1 MSWQRPKRHHDADN
15 GLVDANLGIFDV
27 ALRINSSAGTQ
38 GADSFANVLKDSLTQ
53 VNSLQHEADQA
64 IQSLATGGPATLH
77 DTMLAVEK
85 AELSFKLMMQ
95 VRNKIVEAYQEVLR
109 MQV

>member
-1 MSWQRPKRHHDADN
+1 MDVTRIGSLPVPAASDA
-15 GLVDANLGIFDV
+15 G
-27 ALRINSSAGTQ
+27 AGAP
-38 GADSFANVLKDSLTQ
+38 GAGAPGGKASFGAVLKDSLAQ
-53 VNSLQHEADQA
+53 VNSLQHEADAA
-64 IQSLATGGPATLH
+64 IQSLATGGTATLH

-85 AELSFKLMMQ
+85 AELSFRLMMQ

>member
-1 MSWQRPKRHHDADN
+1 M
-15 GLVDANLGIFDV
+15 DV
-27 ALRINSSAGTQ
+27 TRIGNTPLIKPAEVPAAPVPAEGKT
-38 GADSFANVLKDSLTQ
+38 SFGEVLKDSIKQ
-53 VNSLQHEADQA
+53 VNSLQQEADA
-64 IQSLATGGPATLH
+64 SIQSLATGGAASLH
-77 DTMLAVEK
+77 DTMLAIQK

>member
-1 MSWQRPKRHHDADN
+1 M
-15 GLVDANLGIFDV
+15 DV
-27 ALRINSSAGTQ
+27 TRIGVPIAPAGEASPG
-38 GADSFANVLKDSLTQ
+38 GATGPAKGPTSFGEVLKDSLAQ
-53 VNSLQHEADQA
+53 VNHLQHEADGA
-64 IQSLATGGPATLH
+64 IQQLATGGTATLH
-77 DTMLAVEK
+77 DTMLTIEK

>member
-1 MSWQRPKRHHDADN
+1 MDVKSIGTPPLGDTFAVPAAPAPAPAAD
-15 GLVDANLGIFDV
+15 GP
-27 ALRINSSAGTQ
+27 
-38 GADSFANVLKDSLTQ
+38 SFGEVLKDSLTQ
-53 VNSLQHEADQA
+53 VNALQQEADGA
-64 IQSLATGGPATLH
+64 IRSLATGGTSTLH
-77 DTMLAVEK
+77 DTMLALQR

>member
-1 MSWQRPKRHHDADN
+1 MDVKGIGTPPLG
-15 GLVDANLGIFDV
+15 GLPANP
-27 ALRINSSAGTQ
+27 AAPAPTS
-38 GADSFANVLKDSLTQ
+38 GAPGASFGDVLKDSLSQ
-53 VNSLQHEADQA
+53 VNALQQEADGA
-64 IQSLATGGPATLH
+64 IRSLATGGTSTLH
-77 DTMLAVEK
+77 DTMLALQQ

>member
-1 MSWQRPKRHHDADN
+1 MDVTRIGGVPIGAPATPGVETPGAPASGPSFGK
-15 GLVDANLGIFDV
+15 VLG
-27 ALRINSSAGTQ
+27 
-38 GADSFANVLKDSLTQ
+38 DSLKQ

-64 IQSLATGGPATLH
+64 IQSLASGGTTTLH
-77 DTMLAVEK
+77 DTMLAIQK

>member
-1 MSWQRPKRHHDADN
+1 MDVKRI
-15 GLVDANLGIFDV
+15 GPV
-27 ALRINSSAGTQ
+27 AAPAPGAAAPGSPGAAG
-38 GADSFANVLKDSLTQ
+38 GASFGRVLQDSLKQ
-53 VNSLQHEADQA
+53 VNALQHEADVA
-64 IQSLATGGPATLH
+64 IRSLATGGTATLH
-77 DTMLAVEK
+77 DTMLAVQK

>member
-1 MSWQRPKRHHDADN
+1 MDVTRIGGVPLGA
-15 GLVDANLGIFDV
+15 VDGAASPGT
-27 ALRINSSAGTQ
+27 AGPAGGPAFGQ
-38 GADSFANVLKDSLTQ
+38 VLKESLNQ
-53 VNSLQHEADQA
+53 VNTLQHEADQA
-64 IQSLATGGPATLH
+64 IQSLASGGTTTLH
-77 DTMLAVEK
+77 DTMLAIQK

>member
-1 MSWQRPKRHHDADN
+1 MDVTRIVPGTAFPATIGN
-15 GLVDANLGIFDV
+15 GPAE
-27 ALRINSSAGTQ
+27 
-38 GADSFANVLKDSLTQ
+38 GAPAAQKPFGEVLKDSLKQ
-53 VNSLQHEADQA
+53 VNNLQHEADKA
-64 IQSLATGGPATLH
+64 IQDLATGGPTTLH
-77 DTMLAVEK
+77 DTMLTIEK

>member
-1 MSWQRPKRHHDADN
+1 M
-15 GLVDANLGIFDV
+15 DV
-27 ALRINSSAGTQ
+27 TRIGTPPLSPTPPGPAGAPAA
-38 GADSFANVLKDSLTQ
+38 GAGGGVSFGQVLKDSLAQ
-53 VNSLQHEADQA
+53 VNHLQHEADGA
-64 IQSLATGGPATLH
+64 IQSLATGGTATLH
-77 DTMLAVEK
+77 DTMLAIQK